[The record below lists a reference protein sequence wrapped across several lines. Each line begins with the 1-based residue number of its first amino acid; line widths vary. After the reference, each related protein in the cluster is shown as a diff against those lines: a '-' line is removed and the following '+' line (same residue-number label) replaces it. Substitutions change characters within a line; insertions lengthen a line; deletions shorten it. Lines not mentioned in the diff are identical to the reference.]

1 MGDEGHRGRRWKL
14 RGHGRWQGDRVE
26 AACTQQRCPQSLPA
40 RTSAKCPPPRQ
51 APGPHNGVC
60 AAATP
65 ARERIWDLCPA
76 LDRGTGLGV
85 MEGTQEMEVMLG
97 SLTLEWGGGHTG
109 PWTPGGSRVLRD
121 SSWGAAKVARVGVPS
136 QQPPEHKHAPQH
148 STQPPQHSRHHP
160 SGLQSWHSLITSS
173 VPGAGCLL
181 PEGTQIRPDTAPGAP
196 DLGDIPGLG
205 EVESHQPSKAS

>member
-26 AACTQQRCPQSLPA
+26 AACKQQRCPQSLPA

-85 MEGTQEMEVMLG
+85 TEGTQEMEVMLG
-97 SLTLEWGGGHTG
+97 SLTLEWGGVHTG
-109 PWTPGGSRVLRD
+109 PWPPR
-121 SSWGAAKVARVGVPS
+121 WQQGAAGQQLGGCQGCTRGSPIPTASRTQTRSATLNPTPPA
-136 QQPPEHKHAPQH
+136 QPP
-148 STQPPQHSRHHP
+148 
-160 SGLQSWHSLITSS
+160 
-173 VPGAGCLL
+173 
-181 PEGTQIRPDTAPGAP
+181 
-196 DLGDIPGLG
+196 
-205 EVESHQPSKAS
+205 PSKWVTELALTYHLLRARCGVSAARGDPNPTRYCTRSPRPW